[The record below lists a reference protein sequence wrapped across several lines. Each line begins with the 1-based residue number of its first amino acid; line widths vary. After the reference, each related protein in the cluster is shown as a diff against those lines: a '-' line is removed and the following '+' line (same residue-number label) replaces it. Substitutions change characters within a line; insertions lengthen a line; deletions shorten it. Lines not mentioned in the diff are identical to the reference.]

1 MRVARRTAVFLAVLG
16 TAALLGLTGPAF
28 AASAPNA
35 LRGKSVTASWTENR
49 MQRSGHH
56 LNFRPRSVPQTLQ
69 IYISSEGRT
78 FERRIASRRGR
89 SGVRE
94 GIGGGTVAKTSRSY
108 FQGRALIL
116 AGAMRQGA
124 RQVRIEFSPDF
135 SSCSTKV
142 IVGTTGREMLVKGRS
157 MISGKRVEFE
167 LLNVSDESCSIQNGN
182 IFGN

>member
-1 MRVARRTAVFLAVLG
+1 
-16 TAALLGLTGPAF
+16 
-28 AASAPNA
+28 
-35 LRGKSVTASWTENR
+35 
-49 MQRSGHH
+49 MQRAADQE
-56 LNFRPRSVPQTLQ
+56 NFRPRSVPQTLQ

-89 SGVRE
+89 SGSRE
-94 GIGGGTVAKTSRSY
+94 GIGGGTISKNSRST
-108 FQGRALIL
+108 FQGHALIL

-142 IVGTTGREMLVKGRS
+142 IVGTAAGEKLVKGRS

-167 LLNVSDESCSIQNGN
+167 LLGVSGESCSIQNGN
-182 IFGN
+182 VFGN